1 MDARTFK
8 ALAAGVIAGLALVA
22 AQASHAQETPVPPV
36 AAPVSAGPAGPVR
49 GTMLLVHGGAWAG
62 HSALAQQLLMTDPG
76 PIFVRRGWRVI
87 SIDMAEGKAGLQ
99 AVLTAVD
106 AELARP
112 ASDGPLC
119 IYGESSGAH
128 LSLVAAKRRRA
139 VDCVL
144 GMATPTDLAP
154 LAVIGDASPDPRVRA
169 VTEQMK
175 RFFGTTATELDPWSP
190 RAFAPSIRADVLLV
204 HEVDDPFIPAAH
216 GRRFQAA
223 LPTTQLVELEP
234 GDPATKFRHGS
245 ISALGRTHYEAALKT
260 FADQALARKDAERR
274 AAAVKCST
282 SSSRLQDVGLARVQ
296 RALRCLARRDTA
308 LRSVGAAGWRR
319 TTITVQ
325 GAVNAARIWARLRE
339 SAAGRR
345 SLAALA
351 ARRARLSVRLGSRSR
366 VGLSRAAGAT
376 R

>member
-1 MDARTFK
+1 M
-8 ALAAGVIAGLALVA
+8 
-22 AQASHAQETPVPPV
+22 
-36 AAPVSAGPAGPVR
+36 
-49 GTMLLVHGGAWAG
+49 
-62 HSALAQQLLMTDPG
+62 
-76 PIFVRRGWRVI
+76 
-87 SIDMAEGKAGLQ
+87 
-99 AVLTAVD
+99 
-106 AELARP
+106 
-112 ASDGPLC
+112 
-119 IYGESSGAH
+119 
-128 LSLVAAKRRRA
+128 
-139 VDCVL
+139 
-144 GMATPTDLAP
+144 
-154 LAVIGDASPDPRVRA
+154 
-169 VTEQMK
+169 
-175 RFFGTTATELDPWSP
+175 
-190 RAFAPSIRADVLLV
+190 
-204 HEVDDPFIPAAH
+204 VDDPFIPAAH

-223 LPTTQLVELEP
+223 VPTTQLVELEP

-274 AAAVKCST
+274 AAAVKCSA
-282 SSSRLQDVGLARVQ
+282 SSSRLQDVGLTRVQ

-366 VGLSRAAGAT
+366 VGLSRAAGAA

>member
-8 ALAAGVIAGLALVA
+8 ARAAGVLAGLVLVLAPGQA
-22 AQASHAQETPVPPV
+22 AHAQGPPVPPV
-36 AAPVSAGPAGPVR
+36 AAPISADPAGPVR

-76 PIFVRRGWRVI
+76 PLFVARGWRVI

-112 ASDGPLC
+112 ARAGPLC

-128 LSLVAAKRRRA
+128 LSLVAARRRRA

-144 GMATPTDLAP
+144 GMAAPTDLAQ
-154 LAVIGDASPDPRVRA
+154 LRVVGNASPDPRVRA
-169 VTEQMK
+169 VTELME
-175 RFFGTTATELDPWSP
+175 RFFGTTAAELDPWSP
-190 RAFAPSIRADVLLV
+190 RLFAPSIHADVLLL
-204 HEVDDPFIPAAH
+204 HEVDDPLIPAAH

-223 LPTTQLVELEP
+223 VPTTQLVELEP

-245 ISALGRTHYEAALKT
+245 ISALGRTHYEAALKG
-260 FADQALARKDAERR
+260 FADQALARRDAERR
-274 AAAVKCST
+274 AAAVKCSA
-282 SSSRLQDVGLARVQ
+282 SSSRLRDVGLARVQ
-296 RALRCLARRDTA
+296 RALRCLARRDAA
-308 LRSVGAAGWRR
+308 LPSAAAGWRR

-325 GAVNAARIWARLRE
+325 GAVNAARVWARLRE

-345 SLAALA
+345 SLANLALA
-351 ARRARLSVRLGSRSR
+351 RASLSVRLGPRSR
-366 VGLSRAAGAT
+366 VSLSSVAAA